1 MADNLA
7 ITAGSGTTIAADD
20 IAGVYYQRVKVTH
33 GADGASTDVSTASPL
48 PVSDAGGS
56 ITVDGSVTVSS
67 LPALAAGTNNI
78 GDVDVL
84 TLPALA
90 AGSNNI
96 GDVDVL
102 TLPALPTGSNTIGT
116 VSLTDI
122 SAGEY
127 ETVAASATDQALGAT
142 GASGDYLSGVLIV
155 PATTSPGAVSIKDGA
170 GSAITVFTGGA
181 SSVSNLVPFFVPLG
195 IKSGAGAWKVTTGT
209 NVSAI
214 GVGNFT

>member
-1 MADNLA
+1 MADNVA

-20 IAGVYYQRVKVTH
+20 IAGVLYQRVKVTH
-33 GADGASTDVSTASPL
+33 GADGAATDVSTASPL

-56 ITVDGSVTVSS
+56 LTVDGTVAISGTVAVTDNSGS
-67 LPALAAGTNNI
+67 LT
-78 GDVDVL
+78 VD
-84 TLPALA
+84 
-90 AGSNNI
+90 
-96 GDVDVL
+96 
-102 TLPALPTGSNTIGT
+102 GT

-142 GASGDYLSGVLIV
+142 GATGDYLSGVLVV

-181 SSVSNLVPFFVPLG
+181 SSVSNLV
-195 IKSGAGAWKVTTGT
+195 
-209 NVSAI
+209 
-214 GVGNFT
+214 